1 MARNFRVCGTE
12 SLTSVSG
19 NGRSLIGEEN
29 SGLIVLENTINDWLI
44 IVVEKKKRKRKKR
57 KGVTRCKRYRNGGRG
72 LIALINELQQQ
83 IIDYAILAKKK
94 RMNTDPD
101 IVDKLK
107 SRPAY
112 LEEQNN
118 LDRLKY

>member
-57 KGVTRCKRYRNGGRG
+57 KGVTRCKRYVEANRNGGRG

-83 IIDYAILAKKK
+83 LSITQFLRKKK
-94 RMNTDPD
+94 
-101 IVDKLK
+101 
-107 SRPAY
+107 
-112 LEEQNN
+112 
-118 LDRLKY
+118 

>member
-44 IVVEKKKRKRKKR
+44 IEFEKKKKK
-57 KGVTRCKRYRNGGRG
+57 KK
-72 LIALINELQQQ
+72 
-83 IIDYAILAKKK
+83 KKK
-94 RMNTDPD
+94 RCNT
-101 IVDKLK
+101 V
-107 SRPAY
+107 
-112 LEEQNN
+112 
-118 LDRLKY
+118 